1 MGLGS
6 PSGRDEASA
15 EEPNV
20 GISPPWD
27 LWRETPERQRA
38 LLARIADGGID
49 HLFVADHVSFKGG
62 NGSDGLV
69 HLAVLSGLEPR
80 LDLVLGVFL
89 LALRHPVVAARQIAT
104 LAEAAPGRLTVGVG
118 VGGEDRSEFL
128 ACGVDPA
135 TRGRRTDAALS
146 IIRPLLAGE
155 AVSWDDD
162 LFQLDRVRVRSG
174 VREPVPIV
182 VGGRADAALVRTARH
197 GDGWLGAWCSADRF
211 AAGVARVAELAPE
224 RAEPWLH
231 GLQLWVGVGRDASE
245 GRRHVAE
252 GLEGFYKMPF
262 APFERYT
269 PCGTAADIAAF
280 VRPYVEAGATMLNLT
295 PVGPNREAEIDTMA
309 EVAALLRT

>member
-1 MGLGS
+1 MSS
-6 PSGRDEASA
+6 PTLPPPALR
-15 EEPNV
+15 V
-20 GISPPWD
+20 GVSPPWD
-27 LWRETPERQRA
+27 LWREPPERQQA
-38 LLARIADGGID
+38 LLARIAEGGLD

-62 NGSDGLV
+62 SGSDGLI
-69 HLAVLSGLEPR
+69 HLAVLAGMEPR
-80 LDLVLGVFL
+80 LELVLGVFL

-104 LAEAAPGRLTVGVG
+104 LAEAVPGRLTVGVG

-135 TRGRRTDAALS
+135 TRGRRTDAALA

-162 LFQLDRVRVRSG
+162 LFQLDGVRVRSG
-174 VREPVPIV
+174 VREAVPIV
-182 VGGRADAALVRTARH
+182 VGGRADAALMRTARH
-197 GDGWLGAWCSADRF
+197 GDGWLGAWTSAERF
-211 AAGVARVAELAPE
+211 AAGVARVAELAPD
-224 RAEPWLH
+224 RTDPWRH
-231 GLQLWVGVGRDASE
+231 GLQLWVGVGKDPDE

-280 VRPYVEAGATMLNLT
+280 LVPYREAGATMLNLT
-295 PVGPNREAEIDTMA
+295 PVGPSREVEIDTMA
-309 EVAALLRT
+309 EVASLLRP